1 MIDKR
6 WKFVKFKLGSFA
18 ENQRRLVA
26 DNMQRNFRPE
36 VEIHILASS
45 ASPEELQTYYKWN
58 ERKKAQLTRL
68 YNNESDHIILILSRE
83 ESLEHW
89 LEDIRNAPSS
99 WKKPRIHV
107 FAAVSTALFSRCP
120 TPTSRSTR
128 ASTSACSQPT
138 SGR

>member
-36 VEIHILASS
+36 VEIHILASNS
-45 ASPEELQTYYKWN
+45 NPDELQTYYKWN

-68 YNNESDHIILILSRE
+68 YNN
-83 ESLEHW
+83 
-89 LEDIRNAPSS
+89 
-99 WKKPRIHV
+99 
-107 FAAVSTALFSRCP
+107 
-120 TPTSRSTR
+120 
-128 ASTSACSQPT
+128 
-138 SGR
+138 

>member
-6 WKFVKFKLGSFA
+6 WKYVKFKLGSFA

-36 VEIHILASS
+36 VEIHILASNS
-45 ASPEELQTYYKWN
+45 TPEELQTYYKWH

-68 YNNESDHIILILSRE
+68 YNNESDHIILIVNRE
-83 ESLEHW
+83 ENLEHW
-89 LEDIRNAPSS
+89 LEDIRSAPSN

-107 FAAVSTALFSRCP
+107 FSAVSFHLSSRYP
-120 TPTSRSTR
+120 TPASRSTR
-128 ASTSACSQPT
+128 TSTSDCSRST
-138 SGR
+138 SRR